1 MADSERAARRRL
13 GRPSRL
19 SGVLIIGVLL
29 AVAASA
35 YAATAGFELRARA
48 PITRDVLAQASN
60 PAGAPGRTLALSR
73 VTIAPG
79 QALDLHHHPGTQ
91 ISEVTRGTL
100 TYWVKKGSVT
110 VRRGERV
117 VRKIRAGQHGQ
128 IPAGDWIAE
137 SPGTIHRGANLGT
150 KPVVI
155 LIASLFKTGAP
166 ASIPAGQRTVGDAS
180 RLRSAPA
187 GSRR

>member
-1 MADSERAARRRL
+1 MTDSDGATKRGLTRL
-13 GRPSRL
+13 VCAL
-19 SGVLIIGVLL
+19 VLALLL
-29 AVAASA
+29 AAAASA
-35 YAATAGFELRARA
+35 YAATAGSGTSAHA

-91 ISEVTRGTL
+91 ASQVSRGTL
-100 TYWVKKGSVT
+100 TYWVEKGSVT
-110 VRRGERV
+110 VRRGDRV
-117 VRKIRAGQHGQ
+117 VRRIGAGQHGQ

-155 LIASLFKTGAP
+155 LIASLFRTGSP
-166 ASIPAGQRTVGDAS
+166 ASIPAH
-180 RLRSAPA
+180 
-187 GSRR
+187 

>member
-1 MADSERAARRRL
+1 MTDSDTAAKREL
-13 GRPSRL
+13 GGSSPKRGLGGSSRL
-19 SGVLIIGVLL
+19 VGALVITLLL
-29 AVAASA
+29 AAAASA
-35 YAATAGFELRARA
+35 YAATAGAGTSARA
-48 PITRDVLAQASN
+48 PITRDVLAQAIN

-91 ISEVTRGTL
+91 ASQVSRGTL

-117 VRKIRAGQHGQ
+117 VRRIGPGQHGQ

-150 KPVVI
+150 TPVVI
-155 LIASLFKTGAP
+155 LIASLFKTGSP
-166 ASIPAGQRTVGDAS
+166 ASLPAH
-180 RLRSAPA
+180 
-187 GSRR
+187 